1 MARAGSKGLVEI
13 DIIGGGTVK
22 WETFRTFCMD
32 KLFSVMNG
40 QLSLSLALS
49 RSLSLSLA
57 PSLSLSLFLSFSL
70 SLFLSLSLLSFSL
83 SSLLLGGPFVGPRM
97 PAAVPDPKLR
107 SVALPSRVLRR
118 TSTHP

>member
-57 PSLSLSLFLSFSL
+57 LSRSLSLSLSLSLFLSFSL
-70 SLFLSLSLLSFSL
+70 SLSSLSLSLLSCL
-83 SSLLLGGPFVGPRM
+83 EG
-97 PAAVPDPKLR
+97 R
-107 SVALPSRVLRR
+107 S
-118 TSTHP
+118 